1 MPNFSRFYLFSEAEV
16 IPEAITKTEW
26 GIPSILEVS
35 NVIGSNVISFTNFST
50 SNLDS
55 NATALECLDVFG
67 EEHFITIAKVID
79 EKTIKVE
86 EDLSNWTGSF
96 NETGNLVVNTTT
108 AKLTLEEYDALEP
121 DEQNGYVDEGDVYVK
136 TITSYPGN
144 NLFIRGERVNDF
156 RTLKKEM
163 LFAINFSATQ
173 ELERQLQAEKTKVA
187 SLEARLLALE
197 EKINVT

>member
-1 MPNFSRFYLFSEAEV
+1 MFRCF
-16 IPEAITKTEW
+16 
-26 GIPSILEVS
+26 
-35 NVIGSNVISFTNFST
+35 
-50 SNLDS
+50 
-55 NATALECLDVFG
+55 C

-79 EKTIKVE
+79 EKTIQVE

-144 NLFIRGERVNDF
+144 NLFIRGERVSNF

-173 ELERQLQAEKTKVA
+173 ELDRQLQAEKDKVA
-187 SLEARLLALE
+187 SLEARIFALE
-197 EKINVT
+197 NNYTVSLRILPYSSRTSSKILEG